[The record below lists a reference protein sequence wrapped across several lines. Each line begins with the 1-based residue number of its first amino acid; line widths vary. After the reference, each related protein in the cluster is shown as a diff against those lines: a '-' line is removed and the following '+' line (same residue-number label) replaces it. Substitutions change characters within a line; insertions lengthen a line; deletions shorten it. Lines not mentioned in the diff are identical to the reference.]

1 MTIENNP
8 SENISEPSM
17 DEILASIRQII
28 ETDPPEI
35 RNEDENS
42 ILDLTHLLPEENQPT
57 KLLESHYDPLPE
69 RGDVL
74 ILKDPLNDSF
84 ISPKT
89 IDETVEVLDS
99 LRKLA
104 QENPQSPP
112 KYFSEGGEVG
122 GQTIESL
129 TKEILK
135 PLLKE
140 WLDVNLPKIVR
151 SIVNEQV
158 EKIMNKDSLSQA
170 NSTSQRGHY

>member
-1 MTIENNP
+1 MMTENNL

-28 ETDPPEI
+28 ETDLPEI

-42 ILDLTHLLPEENQPT
+42 ILDLTCLLPEENQYVKP
-57 KLLESHYDPLPE
+57 LESHYNSLSE
-69 RGDVL
+69 KEDVL
-74 ILKDPLNDSF
+74 TLKDPLNDSF

-89 IDETVEVLDS
+89 IDETVEAFDS

-104 QENPQSPP
+104 QENPPMP
-112 KYFSEGGEVG
+112 AKRASEGVG
-122 GQTIESL
+122 GQTIENL

-151 SIVNEQV
+151 SIVSEQV
-158 EKIMNKDSLSQA
+158 EKIMNKDSLSQP
-170 NSTSQRGHY
+170 NSASQRGHY

>member
-1 MTIENNP
+1 MTTEN
-8 SENISEPSM
+8 NISEPSM

-28 ETDPPEI
+28 STDIPEI

-42 ILDLTHLLPEENQPT
+42 ILDLTHLLPEENQYVKP
-57 KLLESHYDPLPE
+57 LESNYNSFSDKE
-69 RGDVL
+69 DVL

-89 IDETVEVLDS
+89 IDETVEAFDS

-104 QENPQSPP
+104 QENPQSLP
-112 KYFSEGGEVG
+112 KRSSEGVG
-122 GQTIESL
+122 GQTIENL

-158 EKIMNKDSLSQA
+158 EKIMNKDSFSQS
-170 NSTSQRGHY
+170 NFTSQRGHY

>member
-1 MTIENNP
+1 MMTENNL
-8 SENISEPSM
+8 SKNISEPSM

-28 ETDPPEI
+28 KTDLPEI

-42 ILDLTHLLPEENQPT
+42 ILDLTCLLPEENQHVKP
-57 KLLESHYDPLPE
+57 LGSHYNSLSE
-69 RGDVL
+69 KEDVL
-74 ILKDPLNDSF
+74 TLKDPLNDSF

-89 IDETVEVLDS
+89 IDETVEAFDS

-104 QENPQSPP
+104 LENPPMHAKRPP
-112 KYFSEGGEVG
+112 EEVG
-122 GQTIESL
+122 SQTIENL
-129 TKEILK
+129 TKDILK

-158 EKIMNKDSLSQA
+158 EKIMNKDSLSQS
-170 NSTSQRGHY
+170 NSASQRGHY